1 VQAALVAG
9 VLIFAATSGWRQV
22 RTTPYPA
29 ADIKQLQAALA
40 SRQQPGDAVVVSQFS
55 RYPYALYGP
64 RPVRVRFSQDYAT
77 GFTVD
82 STDPDVFIMPAEYY
96 ESGYTPD
103 VILDYAKGRRRVW
116 YVATDTPI
124 FDTPAS
130 VQRNEQVPEQRLL
143 DAGFHVADRLEAHGA
158 HADLLVAPVQG

>member
-1 VQAALVAG
+1 
-9 VLIFAATSGWRQV
+9 
-22 RTTPYPA
+22 
-29 ADIKQLQAALA
+29 
-40 SRQQPGDAVVVSQFS
+40 
-55 RYPYALYGP
+55 
-64 RPVRVRFSQDYAT
+64 VRVRFSQDYAT